1 MHLEVL
7 IPNPVSDSSLTR
19 CRILTSVFIF
29 ATLKWHTLIWSSQKN
44 VLCFETQTSHNTL
57 PAGSGE
63 LALWLLT
70 CCLVLSP
77 SNIVTQFL
85 HQQLLP
91 ASKDSFPPHPS
102 IPFQISLLNWS
113 LEGPSLN
120 IIWKTPLQIQ
130 TKSQGIT
137 LFLMFTTGKWSQE
150 NTWALQM
157 EGTSEGASA
166 DKVQLMHERAGGLS
180 KDMPGLQKPG
190 ETEEPQRLCQRVKVC
205 SQETATIHTSP
216 LI

>member
-1 MHLEVL
+1 MTYFNLK
-7 IPNPVSDSSLTR
+7 LT
-19 CRILTSVFIF
+19 
-29 ATLKWHTLIWSSQKN
+29 KN
-44 VLCFETQTSHNTL
+44 VLCFETQTSHNIL

-77 SNIVTQFL
+77 SNVVTRFL

-137 LFLMFTTGKWSQE
+137 LLLMFTNRKLEPRKHVSPTNGEYLRGSLSWQSDSSCTRELEVFPKMCLVFRNQE
-150 NTWALQM
+150 
-157 EGTSEGASA
+157 
-166 DKVQLMHERAGGLS
+166 R
-180 KDMPGLQKPG
+180 
-190 ETEEPQRLCQRVKVC
+190 QRSPRGY
-205 SQETATIHTSP
+205 ATV
-216 LI
+216 

>member
-1 MHLEVL
+1 MTYFNLK
-7 IPNPVSDSSLTR
+7 LT
-19 CRILTSVFIF
+19 
-29 ATLKWHTLIWSSQKN
+29 KN
-44 VLCFETQTSHNTL
+44 VLCFETQTSHNIL

-77 SNIVTQFL
+77 SNVVTRFL

-137 LFLMFTTGKWSQE
+137 LLLMFTNRKLEPRKHVSPTNGEYLRGS
-150 NTWALQM
+150 
-157 EGTSEGASA
+157 
-166 DKVQLMHERAGGLS
+166 LS
-180 KDMPGLQKPG
+180 
-190 ETEEPQRLCQRVKVC
+190 
-205 SQETATIHTSP
+205 
-216 LI
+216 